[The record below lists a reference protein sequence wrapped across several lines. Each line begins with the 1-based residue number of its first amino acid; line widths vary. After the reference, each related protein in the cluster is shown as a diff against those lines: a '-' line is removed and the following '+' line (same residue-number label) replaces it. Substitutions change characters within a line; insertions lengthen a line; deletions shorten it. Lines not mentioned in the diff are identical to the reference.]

1 MQETQVQS
9 LGGEDLLEEG
19 MAAHSSTPARRI
31 PRTKE
36 LDGLES
42 TESQRVGHNWSD
54 LDVHPSGNDS
64 LYALMNIL
72 NSVWIPGANK

>member
-1 MQETQVQS
+1 MQETQAQS
-9 LGGEDLLEEG
+9 LGGDDLLEEG
-19 MAAHSSTPARRI
+19 MAAHSSTPTWRI
-31 PRTKE
+31 PWTKA

-42 TESQRVGHNWSD
+42 TESQRIGHNWSD
-54 LDVHPSGNDS
+54 LDVQPSGNDS

>member
-54 LDVHPSGNDS
+54 LDVQPSGNDS

>member
-19 MAAHSSTPARRI
+19 MAAHSSTPAWRI

-42 TESQRVGHNWSD
+42 TESQRIGHNWSD
-54 LDVHPSGNDS
+54 LDVQPSGNDS